1 MRILSTA
8 GAVAKKR
15 WFGKEESLDDLDD
28 GQLVTLTK
36 GGNKDA
42 YKILFER
49 YQKRCLAIAY
59 QVTRSSED
67 AEDIT
72 QEAFVKAYL
81 SLQSF
86 KGEPSFYSWLYRI
99 VYNLSIDVHR
109 KHTRQSETLPIDE
122 LPSEESC
129 VVRELPS
136 DKLEHREDATRVSNG
151 LKKLTPEHRA
161 IILLRDVEGFSY
173 EQISET
179 LKVSKG
185 TVMSRLFYARKKLQE
200 LLSNAEETGIRL
212 LSVEECERCRN

>member
-1 MRILSTA
+1 MKILSTA

-15 WFGKEESLDDLDD
+15 WFGKEEPLEDLDD

-86 KGEPSFYSWLYRI
+86 KGESSFYSWLYRI
-99 VYNLSIDVHR
+99 VYNMSIDVQR
-109 KHTRQSETLPIDE
+109 KHSRRSETLPIED
-122 LPSEESC
+122 LPTEESC

-136 DKLEHREDATRVSNG
+136 DKLEHREDANRISNG

-161 IILLRDVEGFSY
+161 VILLRDVEGFSY

-200 LLSNAEETGIRL
+200 SLTEVSSIGAY
-212 LSVEECERCRN
+212 VC

>member
-1 MRILSTA
+1 M
-8 GAVAKKR
+8 AKKR
-15 WFGKEESLDDLDD
+15 WFRKEESLDDLDD
-28 GQLVTLTK
+28 GQLVALTK
-36 GGNKDA
+36 GGSKDA
-42 YKILFER
+42 YKVLFER

-59 QVTRSSED
+59 QVTRNSED

-86 KGEPSFYSWLYRI
+86 KGESSFYSWLYRI
-99 VYNLSIDVHR
+99 VYNMSIDVQR
-109 KHTRQSETLPIDE
+109 KHTRHSETLPIDE
-122 LPSEESC
+122 LPGEESC
-129 VVRELPS
+129 IEREIPS
-136 DKLEHREDATRVSNG
+136 DKLEHQEDAKRVSNG

-200 LLSNAEETGIRL
+200 FLSNAEETGIRL